1 MARADRS
8 TQTSKLKRSGKSLTP
23 SRSKGKKTVR
33 SILNKGL
40 TTRSRKSSP
49 KSTTR
54 VTPSRSKRSSTLT
67 AKGQPKRPVSRKAA
81 PKRSASRLSSRK
93 TAPRRTTSVKKTLT
107 LPRKKSMVSRRGG
120 IGNLLRKITGGSV
133 SKVMPKNKTLT
144 TNRRTTARK
153 TATRP
158 SRSYSAP
165 SRRHKSSFKRS
176 ATNSR

>member
-8 TQTSKLKRSGKSLTP
+8 TQTSKLKRSGKSLIP
-23 SRSKGKKTVR
+23 SRSKGSKTAR
-33 SILNKGL
+33 STLNKGL

-67 AKGQPKRPVSRKAA
+67 AKGQPKRPASRKAA
-81 PKRSASRLSSRK
+81 PKRSASRISSRK
-93 TAPRRTTSVKKTLT
+93 TTPRRTTSVKKTPT
-107 LPRKKSMVSRRGG
+107 LHRKKSMVSRGG

-133 SKVMPKNKTLT
+133 SKVTPKNKTLT
-144 TNRRTTARK
+144 TNRRTSTRK
-153 TATRP
+153 ATTRP

-165 SRRHKSSFKRS
+165 SRRLKSSFKRS